1 MERVPDS
8 AGSSVTDSLFSLSG
22 YSNCRSILANRPT
35 FGTGINGS
43 IHGRAREL
51 TIEYAEALFTR
62 VSKLKLTTFLIL
74 AIALAP
80 LSPLHAQDDCSGVC
94 KVNTNLA
101 MVANVPVSST
111 AHVTGVGW
119 GVVGGIGYNFNQ
131 RNAVIG
137 EFLWNRMYPSGGVLQ
152 QFQTG
157 PSESSSLKGNS
168 NLYAL
173 SGNYRYEMRGRLLGA
188 YLIGGGGWYF
198 RKNWLSRDI
207 TAGPGTACTPA
218 WQWWG
223 FTCTSGTV
231 TASQTLA
238 TSSTNAW
245 GANAGIGFTVRVG
258 EGPYRLYTETRYYY
272 APTKNVNTQFIAVS
286 VGIRY

>member
-1 MERVPDS
+1 MKH
-8 AGSSVTDSLFSLSG
+8 A
-22 YSNCRSILANRPT
+22 
-35 FGTGINGS
+35 
-43 IHGRAREL
+43 
-51 TIEYAEALFTR
+51 
-62 VSKLKLTTFLIL
+62 TFLVL
-74 AIALAP
+74 AFALALVP
-80 LSPLHAQDDCSGVC
+80 PLHAQDDCAGVC
-94 KVNTNLA
+94 KVNSNLA
-101 MVANVPVSST
+101 MVVNVPVSST
-111 AHVTGVGW
+111 AHVAGVGW
-119 GVVGGIGYNFNQ
+119 GVVGGVGYNFNQ

-157 PSESSSLKGNS
+157 PSESSSLKANS

-173 SGNYRYEMRGRLLGA
+173 TGNYRYEMRGRLLGA

-207 TAGPGTACTPA
+207 ITAGPGTICTPA
-218 WQWWG
+218 WLWWG

-231 TASQTLA
+231 TANQTLA

-245 GANAGIGFTVRVG
+245 GMNAGVGFTVRVG

-272 APTKNVNTQFIAVS
+272 APTKNINTQFIAVS

>member
-1 MERVPDS
+1 MKHKDFRAVADTP
-8 AGSSVTDSLFSLSG
+8 
-22 YSNCRSILANRPT
+22 
-35 FGTGINGS
+35 
-43 IHGRAREL
+43 AREL
-51 TIEYAEALFTR
+51 FRLPKAR
-62 VSKLKLTTFLIL
+62 CQRGRMQVSKLKLTNFLVL
-74 AIALAP
+74 AIALAQLP
-80 LSPLHAQDDCSGVC
+80 SLHAQDDCAGVC
-94 KVNTNLA
+94 KVNSNLA
-101 MVANVPVSST
+101 MVLNMPVSST
-111 AHVTGVGW
+111 AHVAGVGW
-119 GVVGGIGYNFNQ
+119 GVVGGVGYNLNQ

-157 PSESSSLKGNS
+157 PSESGSLKGNS

-207 TAGPGTACTPA
+207 TAGPGTVCTPA

-272 APTKNVNTQFIAVS
+272 APTRNVNTQFIAVS